1 MSSLSMTISRRLTIV
16 ATALLLWICTGASA
30 SAAEL
35 HSNGLGGGDWS
46 DPLSWREK
54 VAPTAADDVV
64 ISRGDVISFDRN
76 DDGKTTCNRI
86 YIDPNGSF
94 VFKTGAGRIVC
105 CPAGELESFGVV
117 LLDGTKS
124 AADKLELRMVGK
136 TAQDRT
142 VTMLKG
148 GKFTA
153 AGRRNLAHGKHN
165 VTISTSL
172 EPDFATAKPPKAP
185 LEATIAAKDGASI
198 DVQRCEFASVN
209 ITANDIDNTGAE
221 VGERVNIVG
230 NHFSGVGRMVITS
243 CDSPLIADNSFELM
257 AGIATPH
264 SAMFINGCLL
274 SEIRGNVVRGR
285 YSFGIQVRSQVDG
298 TLTDCD
304 FEGQATGVYYYG
316 TNGMLKN
323 LKIAKCDTGLTLTSA
338 SGVVEDTHISG
349 CKTGYYH
356 GPATVQMTNVR
367 IVDLQKDGTAVLYYN
382 GSLRLL
388 NCNVTVEQVAK
399 GGDVDRKTPDGSPPI
414 ECLNFLVVKATGKA
428 PLGSRVE
435 VLSADR
441 AATTA
446 KTATAS
452 RAADPN
458 VRNSPA
464 PLRPDGLTPLPESLE
479 PIIVRSWTYDA
490 AMKPNPAPSY
500 IVRIVPPASAATMAA
515 APKPLAEQKA
525 TPDASWYREEPNKPT
540 PTLEVRIP

>member
-1 MSSLSMTISRRLTIV
+1 MTAPRMKPRSTFFAPAIALFATFACLS
-16 ATALLLWICTGASA
+16 AP
-30 SAAEL
+30 AAEL

-54 VAPTAADDVV
+54 VAPAAADDVV
-64 ISRGDVISFDRN
+64 ISRGDVIAFDRN

-136 TAQDRT
+136 MAQDRT
-142 VTMLKG
+142 VTLLKG

-165 VTISTSL
+165 VTVATLL

-185 LEATIAAKDGASI
+185 LEATVAAKDGASI

-209 ITANDIDNTGAE
+209 IMANDIDNTGAE

-230 NHFSGVGRMVITS
+230 NHFSGVGRTTITS

-257 AGIATPH
+257 AGITTPN
-264 SAMFINGCLL
+264 SAMYVNGCYLA
-274 SEIRGNVVRGR
+274 EIRGNVVRGR
-285 YSFGIQVRSQVDG
+285 YAFGIQARSMIDS

-304 FEGQATGVYYYG
+304 FEGQASGVYWYG
-316 TNGMLKN
+316 TNGMLKD
-323 LKIAKCDTGLTLTSA
+323 LTIRKCDTGLACTSM
-338 SGVVEDTHISG
+338 SGVVENTTIEG

-356 GPATVQMTNVR
+356 AIATCQLTNVK
-367 IVDLQKDGTAVLYYN
+367 IVDPPTDGKYISYYQ
-382 GSLRLL
+382 GPLKLL
-388 NCNVTVEQVAK
+388 NCNVTAEQIVPT
-399 GGDVDRKTPDGSPPI
+399 GDVDRKTPDGSPPI
-414 ECLNFLVVKATGKA
+414 ECLNFLIVRTAGKV
-428 PLGSRVE
+428 PLGTRVE
-435 VLSADR
+435 VVSADH
-441 AATTA
+441 AAAAAKSPTA
-446 KTATAS
+446 A
-452 RAADPN
+452 RAADPA

-479 PIIVRSWTYDA
+479 PLIVRSWTFDA
-490 AMKPNPAPSY
+490 AMKPSPAPSY
-500 IVRIVPPASAATMAA
+500 LVRVVRPAGAATMAA
-515 APKPLAEQKA
+515 APKPLAEQKVV
-525 TPDASWYREEPNKPT
+525 PDQSWYREEPNKPT